1 VNGEHWESNKDR
13 IGNTILF
20 ISQVESLQFNS
31 TKQTMIFVRIEP
43 YVLMFRRLLKYRHE
57 SISECDDK
65 NIQFPTVC
73 IPRSATANQ
82 QQRPL
87 SDSTNSSLN
96 ESGFESH

>member
-1 VNGEHWESNKDR
+1 
-13 IGNTILF
+13 
-20 ISQVESLQFNS
+20 
-31 TKQTMIFVRIEP
+31 
-43 YVLMFRRLLKYRHE
+43 MFRRLLKYRHE

-65 NIQFPTVC
+65 NVQFPTVC
-73 IPRSATANQ
+73 IPRSATANQQQ